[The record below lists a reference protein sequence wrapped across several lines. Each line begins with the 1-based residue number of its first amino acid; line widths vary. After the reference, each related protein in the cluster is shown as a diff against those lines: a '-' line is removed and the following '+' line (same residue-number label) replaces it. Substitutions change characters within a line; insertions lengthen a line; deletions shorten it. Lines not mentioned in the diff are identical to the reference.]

1 MNAHSESTMTEP
13 TDKTSVEV
21 AVYSDYICPFC
32 YIGYLRLEKLRDEYD
47 LDVDWR
53 FLEIHP
59 DNPPE
64 GKPVSE
70 LGYPL
75 RQWQMMMDNLSRMA
89 EEEGVTLA
97 ERTFTTNSRRALKL
111 AEAVRQYQPDV
122 FETLNRQLYEAYFLR
137 RENIGDPEVL
147 RALADVCGVEPALV
161 DRAWDEP
168 GFEAMLTRN
177 QESAARLGVG
187 GTPTYVFGDRVFS
200 GAVPVALLR
209 QAAAEASADTQ
220 S

>member
-1 MNAHSESTMTEP
+1 MTESTARTP
-13 TDKTSVEV
+13 VQV

-32 YIGYLRLEKLRDEYD
+32 YIGYLRLERLRDEYD
-47 LDVDWR
+47 LDIDWR

-70 LGYPL
+70 LGYPQ
-75 RQWQMMMDNLSRMA
+75 RQWQMMMDNLGRMA

-111 AEAVRQYQPDV
+111 AEAVWQNQPDV
-122 FETLNRQLYEAYFLR
+122 FEALNRQLYEAYFLR
-137 RENIGDPEVL
+137 RENIGDLEVL
-147 RALADVCGVEPALV
+147 RALADACGVEPKLV
-161 DRAWDEP
+161 DKAWDEP
-168 GFEAMLTRN
+168 GFEAMLARN

-187 GTPTYVFGDRVFS
+187 GTPTYIFGDRVFS

-209 QAAAEASADTQ
+209 QAAAESVGEGQA
-220 S
+220 

>member
-1 MNAHSESTMTEP
+1 MTEP
-13 TDKTSVEV
+13 TTKTPLKV

-32 YIGYLRLEKLRDEYD
+32 YIGYLRLEKLRDEYE
-47 LDVDWR
+47 LDIDWR

-70 LGYPL
+70 LGYPPQ
-75 RQWQMMMDNLSRMA
+75 QWQMMMDNLARMA
-89 EEEGVTLA
+89 QEEGVTLA

-111 AEAVRQYQPDV
+111 AEAVRRHQPHA
-122 FETLNRQLYEAYFLR
+122 FEALNRQLYEAYFLR

-147 RALADVCGVEPALV
+147 RALAGACGVDPLIV
-161 DRAWDEP
+161 DKAWDEP
-168 GFEAMLTRN
+168 DYEETLTRN
-177 QESAARLGVG
+177 QESAGRLGIG
-187 GTPTYVFGDRVFS
+187 GTPTYVFGDRVYS
-200 GAVPVALLR
+200 GAIPVAMLR
-209 QAAAEASADTQ
+209 QAAVEATRDGQ